1 MGPKRALTAA
11 AFAAVALAG
20 CGGAVRVQPTT
31 PAGSSQLASR
41 GRVDSPVKMK
51 NHLACLRDAH
61 LAVQVLSSTQLR
73 IGAAPAG
80 PTIVFTPTPGAA
92 QAEQIGGKAEAAEV
106 IGSALVY
113 PNQGSDGE
121 MATIG
126 ACLAQGVQG

>member
-1 MGPKRALTAA
+1 
-11 AFAAVALAG
+11 
-20 CGGAVRVQPTT
+20 
-31 PAGSSQLASR
+31 
-41 GRVDSPVKMK
+41 
-51 NHLACLRDAH
+51 
-61 LAVQVLSSTQLR
+61 VQVLSSTQLR

-92 QAEQIGGKAEAAEV
+92 QAEQIGGKAQAAEV